1 MLRLPKILRARGVWL
16 WSKPLVA
23 VMPETFGGI
32 FQFASRPHS
41 VTNPSDSVLQGLT
54 SHWKSGVHADLI
66 CLSIGVH
73 AYVAPARRGGMGGRF
88 VFFAFL
94 RLEDLGRSSEA
105 G

>member
-1 MLRLPKILRARGVWL
+1 
-16 WSKPLVA
+16 
-23 VMPETFGGI
+23 MPETFGGT

-54 SHWKSGVHADLI
+54 SHWKSLPSTRAADLI

-73 AYVAPARRGGMGGRF
+73 AYVAPARRGGMGGRLF
-88 VFFAFL
+88 FFAFL